1 MMRSLIQRLS
11 YSLVLVLTL
20 LFKNQ
25 VRCQVTTKSF
35 STFSSSIKSTNS
47 SIRTL
52 TSLVSLHPDSA
63 MVQEELLENTWDYMT
78 ELVFIPFLAI
88 LSIPANIFLFTFYAK
103 KVRFYKRLKHFN
115 KRYASVANSFHS
127 YMIEIS
133 AFDIVIVFYLILN
146 STFHLLYFLK
156 KSQYESVYDISNFA
170 CKFFIYILRISGAMS
185 NYLVFLLSLNR
196 FVCFLFILSTLLI
209 RVFDAKRFLIKNRF
223 FPLSN
228 YIFISVEMF

>member
-1 MMRSLIQRLS
+1 MTMMRSLIQRLL

-35 STFSSSIKSTNS
+35 SSFSSSSIKSTNS

-196 FVCFLFILSTLLI
+196 FVCVFCSFLSTLLI
-209 RVFDAKRFLIKNRF
+209 RVYDAKRFLIKNRF
-223 FPLSN
+223 SLS
-228 YIFISVEMF
+228 ISN

>member
-1 MMRSLIQRLS
+1 MTMMRSLIQRLL

-20 LFKNQ
+20 VFKNQ

-35 STFSSSIKSTNS
+35 SSFSSSSIKSTNS

-196 FVCFLFILSTLLI
+196 FVCVFCSFLSTLLI
-209 RVFDAKRFLIKNRF
+209 LVYDANRFLIKNRF
-223 FPLSN
+223 FLSL
-228 YIFISVEMF
+228 YL